1 MDEKDC
7 KVLLIIFEEQ
17 NLSKA
22 AERLYI
28 TQPALTYR
36 IRQLEK
42 QYQLQIVQKVGKN
55 IKFTTEG
62 KHLVDYARKS
72 LQEDQRFKEFIINLK
87 SEIQGTLRLGVSSHF
102 TQYRLAP
109 VLQQFLE
116 LYPKTEIYL
125 NTSTNQ
131 EIFQALENGGL
142 HVGIVRGEFNW
153 IDQKY
158 LMSEDPFYII
168 SKNEIDLEQLPLLP
182 RISYRTNTPPLNKFG
197 YKPDTLLLEAI
208 DGWWKDRY
216 NAPPHITMNVSNYET
231 CKQLVTHGLGYSI
244 VPQLCLHPQD
254 TFYKYLMTFRSGQPL
269 VRKTWLIYKE
279 PSLEINLVNE
289 FINHIKSLNLQELI
303 GRNHEKETQG

>member
-1 MDEKDC
+1 
-7 KVLLIIFEEQ
+7 
-17 NLSKA
+17 
-22 AERLYI
+22 
-28 TQPALTYR
+28 
-36 IRQLEK
+36 
-42 QYQLQIVQKVGKN
+42 LQIVQKVGKN
-55 IKFTTEG
+55 IKFTSEG

-87 SEIQGTLRLGVSSHF
+87 SEVQGTLRLGVSSHF

-109 VLQQFLE
+109 ILQQFLK
-116 LYPKTEIYL
+116 LYPKTEIFL

-158 LMSEDPFYII
+158 LMSEDLFYII
-168 SKNEIDLEQLPLLP
+168 SKNEIDLEQL
-182 RISYRTNTPPLNKFG
+182 
-197 YKPDTLLLEAI
+197 
-208 DGWWKDRY
+208 
-216 NAPPHITMNVSNYET
+216 
-231 CKQLVTHGLGYSI
+231 VTYGLGYSI

-254 TFYKYLMTFRSGQPL
+254 TFHKYLMTFRSGQPL

-289 FINHIKSLNLQELI
+289 SINHIKSLNLHELI
-303 GRNHEKETQG
+303 GRNHEKETKG